1 MTHRKILTGVALA
14 AAFSLATTSSALA
27 QKTLNVGMAAA
38 DVGQLDPHK
47 ATTTQDKPVVAW
59 IFNGL
64 VRLKPGSAKLEDIEP
79 DLAEKWTTSDDKL
92 TWTFNLRKGV
102 KFHGSYGEM
111 TADDVVFSLQRAGNS
126 KSSSFSA
133 DYASVDKIEA
143 VDASTV
149 KITLKSPIPSLLGIV
164 ANYHGGNIVSKKAV
178 EERGENFR
186 ISPIGTG
193 PFAFE
198 GYKPNESVT
207 LVSHPGYFRGK
218 PKIDKIVYRFIPSDS
233 SRDLAFEA
241 GELDLIYGR
250 QDQLWV
256 DRMKKKAGVVVDAV
270 PPGELGMI
278 SLNTK
283 QKPLDD
289 VRVRRAIA
297 YAVDPE
303 GMAVHKGK
311 SVATA
316 AQSVVPIGYLGQ
328 IQAMPME
335 KRDVAKAK
343 ALLAEAG
350 YPNGIQIRSVQTQL
364 PTMLASMQV
373 VQAQLKEAGID
384 LQLDV
389 VDHQTFHANIRK
401 DLSQVTY
408 YSAARFPVAD
418 VYLTQ
423 FFHSSSAVLQPKAVT
438 NFSHCAVADTEIEQA
453 RVSTD
458 PAKQLALWASAQK
471 KIAEAVCAVPLFEA
485 LQVWARSPAVDYG
498 YKFEG
503 ALQLGPVITELTD
516 KKG

>member
-1 MTHRKILTGVALA
+1 MTIRKVLLVATATVSLWATA
-14 AAFSLATTSSALA
+14 AQA
-27 QKTLNVGMAAA
+27 QKTLTVGMAAA

-79 DLAEKWTTSDDKL
+79 DLAEKWTASDDKL

-102 KFHGSYGEM
+102 KFHGNYGEL
-111 TADDVVFSLQRAGNS
+111 TADDVVYSLQRAGNS
-126 KSSSFSA
+126 KTSSFSA

-143 VDASTV
+143 PDANTV
-149 KITLKSPIPSLLGIV
+149 VIKLKTPIPSLLGIV

-198 GYKPNESVT
+198 TYKPNESVT
-207 LVSHPGYFRGK
+207 MVAHAGYFRGK
-218 PKIDKIVYRFIPSDS
+218 PKLDRIVYRFIPSDS

-241 GELDLIYGR
+241 GEIDLLYGR

-270 PPGELGMI
+270 PPGELALI

-289 VRVRRAIA
+289 IRVRRAFA

-303 GMAVHKGK
+303 ALAVHKGK
-311 SVATA
+311 AVATA
-316 AQSVVPIGYLGQ
+316 AESSVPIGYLGQ
-328 IQAMPME
+328 VKAMPME

-350 YPNGIQIRSVQTQL
+350 YPNGVTIKVVQTQL
-364 PTMLASMQV
+364 PTMLSSMQV

-384 LQLDV
+384 MQLEV

-401 DLSQVTY
+401 DLSQAVY
-408 YSAARFPVAD
+408 YAAARFPVAD
-418 VYLTQ
+418 VYLSQ
-423 FFHSSSAVLQPKAVT
+423 FFHSRAAVLSPTAVT
-438 NFSHCAVADTEIEQA
+438 NFSHCNVADAEIDAA

-458 PAKQLALWASAQK
+458 PVKQKELWATAQK
-471 KIAEAVCAVPLFEA
+471 KIADAVCGVPLFEA

>member
-1 MTHRKILTGVALA
+1 MKHLNVFTATAVA
-14 AAFSLATTSSALA
+14 AALSVWTVGSALA

-79 DLAEKWTTSDDKL
+79 DLAEKWSTSDDKL
-92 TWTFNLRKGV
+92 TWTFSLRKGV
-102 KFHGSYGEM
+102 KFHGAYGEL
-111 TADDVVFSLQRAGNS
+111 TADDVVYSLQRAGSS
-126 KSSSFSA
+126 KTSSFSA

-143 VDASTV
+143 VDPLTV

-178 EERGENFR
+178 EERGDNFR
-186 ISPIGTG
+186 INPIGTG

-207 LVSHPGYFRGK
+207 LTAHVNYFRGK
-218 PKIDKIVYRFIPSDS
+218 PKLDRIVYRFIPSDS

-241 GELDLIYGR
+241 GELDLLYGR

-278 SLNTK
+278 SLNMK

-297 YAVDPE
+297 YAVDPD
-303 GMAVHKGK
+303 GLAAHKGK

-316 AQSVVPIGYLGQ
+316 AQSMVPIGYLGQ
-328 IQAMPME
+328 VGAMPME
-335 KRDVAKAK
+335 KRDIAKAK

-350 YPNGIQIRSVQTQL
+350 YPNGIQIKSVQTQL
-364 PTMLASMQV
+364 PTMLSTMQV

-384 LQLDV
+384 LQLEV

-401 DLSQVTY
+401 DLSQVVY
-408 YSAARFPVAD
+408 YAAARFPVAD

-423 FFHSSSAVLQPKAVT
+423 FFHSKSIVQKPTAVT
-438 NFSHCAVADTEIEQA
+438 NFSHCDVADKEIEDA
-453 RVSTD
+453 RVSAD
-458 PAKQLALWASAQK
+458 PIKQKALWAEAQK
-471 KIAEAVCAVPLFEA
+471 KIADAVCAVPLFEA
-485 LQVWARSPAVDYG
+485 LQVWARSPNVDYG

-516 KKG
+516 KKS